1 MEKIVQLR
9 EYEYNQL
16 VKTANLN
23 EEQIKELAE
32 QYYQERGVFK
42 INIAAELKESYD
54 SHLNY
59 VAHSFATENGLSK

>member
-32 QYYQERGVFK
+32 RYYQERS
-42 INIAAELKESYD
+42 I
-54 SHLNY
+54 
-59 VAHSFATENGLSK
+59 